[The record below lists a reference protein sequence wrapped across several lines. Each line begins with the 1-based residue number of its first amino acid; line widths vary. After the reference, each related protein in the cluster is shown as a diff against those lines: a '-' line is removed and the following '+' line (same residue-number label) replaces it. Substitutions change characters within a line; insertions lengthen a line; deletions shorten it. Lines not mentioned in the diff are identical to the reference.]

1 MLQTD
6 PDKEIKLK
14 FINPHKQFYNNLMK
28 VLESSNIEGVNDALI
43 EELKSRRNSIV
54 YDEAKKEYQQ
64 YQEEQALKKQE
75 KREREYLRL
84 EEKSPLEVEEICNE
98 LSGKMQINA
107 DDKKIIT
114 ELIKKNKIL
123 YINILRWVEK
133 GNSEDADHIEAIRK
147 YKSCYKE
154 KVFDKAKNDFLE
166 YKKKTAEEKK
176 KRQQQEYDDDLF
188 SSNINIKI

>member
-6 PDKEIKLK
+6 PDKDIKLK

-28 VLESSNIEGVNDALI
+28 VLEKSNIEGVNDALI
-43 EELKSRRNSIV
+43 EELKGRRNSIV

-64 YQEEQALKKQE
+64 YKDEQALKKQE

-84 EEKSPLEVEEICNE
+84 EEKSPQEVEQICNE
-98 LSGKMQINA
+98 LSGKMQINS

-114 ELIKKNKIL
+114 ELIKRNKIL
-123 YINILRWVEK
+123 YINTLRWVEK
-133 GNSEDADHIEAIRK
+133 GNSDDSDHIEAIRK
-147 YKSCYKE
+147 YKSWYKE

-166 YKKKTAEEKK
+166 YKKKAAEEKR
-176 KRQQQEYDDDLF
+176 KREQRNYDNDLL
-188 SSNINIKI
+188 SP